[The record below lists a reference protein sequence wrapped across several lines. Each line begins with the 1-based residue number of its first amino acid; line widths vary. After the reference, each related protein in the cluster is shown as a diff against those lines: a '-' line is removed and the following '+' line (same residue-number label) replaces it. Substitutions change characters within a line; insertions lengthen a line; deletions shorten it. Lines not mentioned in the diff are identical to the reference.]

1 MGLREKRLNPFF
13 RSVAAATLCVW
24 LAALVLCTAHCDFGV
39 CHGDEEHTA
48 CHGLEPSQS
57 HHDDGDSPAPADDDS
72 STSANCLTLKF
83 ALVSGAGLA
92 LVPSELHVLYTI
104 APLVLD
110 VTAAGPA
117 SLHSRQA
124 KSRDWVFTP
133 EVCLGPALRSH
144 APPTSSLA

>member
-1 MGLREKRLNPFF
+1 MRLRETTLNPLF

-24 LAALVLCTAHCDFGV
+24 LAAQVLCMAHCDFGV
-39 CHGDEEHTA
+39 CHGDQEHPS
-48 CHGLEPSQS
+48 CHGPEPAQS
-57 HHDDGDSPAPADDDS
+57 HHDNGDSPAPAHDDS
-72 STSANCLTLKF
+72 STTTTCLTLKS
-83 ALVSGAGLA
+83 ALVSGAGPTV
-92 LVPSELHVLYTI
+92 VPSELHVLYTL

-110 VTAAGPA
+110 VTRAETA

-144 APPTSSLA
+144 APPFSFFA